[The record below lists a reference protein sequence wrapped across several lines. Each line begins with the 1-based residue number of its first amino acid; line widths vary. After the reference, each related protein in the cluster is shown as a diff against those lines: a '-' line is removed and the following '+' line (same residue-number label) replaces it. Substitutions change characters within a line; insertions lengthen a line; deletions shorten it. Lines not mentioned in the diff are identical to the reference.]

1 MLNKKEIEKA
11 GYTALPDGGWL
22 RIMPEDFPHDWE
34 DVAKKL
40 KFDPN
45 ATEIILCVA
54 GVKEVF

>member
-1 MLNKKEIEKA
+1 MLSKEEIEKA
-11 GYTALPDGGWL
+11 GYTVLPEGGWL

-34 DVAKKL
+34 LVAKKL

-54 GVKEVF
+54 GVKEVA